1 MGAINTS
8 AGRIGLEERGGGGA
22 EPIIFLHGV
31 GSDKS
36 VWRPQL
42 QHFGQER
49 RAIAFDYPG
58 YGESELVAELT
69 REGFAAAV
77 LAAMDALGV
86 KGAHVCGLSL
96 GGVVAIAM
104 YAAAPERCTSLILAD
119 TFAVHP
125 DGTGIYQRSTEAS
138 RSMTM
143 RALAEARV
151 DMLIGTAASPKL
163 RAEVVDTMAAIDPE
177 AYRIGAEAV
186 WLADQRG
193 SAARIAVP
201 TLVLCGTEDRI
212 TPPELSEELAG
223 LIPGARL
230 EMIDA
235 AGHLA
240 NAEQPTAFNAALDKF
255 LAEAEKIFLS

>member
-1 MGAINTS
+1 VFVHGAAGDHRLWQPQLSGLTDEFTVIAWDEPG
-8 AGRIGLEERGGGGA
+8 AGRS
-22 EPIIFLHGV
+22 
-31 GSDKS
+31 SDT
-36 VWRPQL
+36 PADFTL
-42 QHFGQER
+42 
-49 RAIAFDYPG
+49 ADY
-58 YGESELVAELT
+58 ANC
-69 REGFAAAV
+69 
-77 LAAMDALGV
+77 LAALLDHLGLGRV
-86 KGAHVCGLSL
+86 HLAGLSW
-96 GGVVAIAM
+96 GGTVILEL
-104 YAAAPERCTSLILAD
+104 YRRHPDKAATLILAD

-230 EMIDA
+230 EMIDD

-255 LAEAEKIFLS
+255 LAEAEQIFLS